1 MYKLFRG
8 PMINIMIIRDSIFVK
23 SYINKIKFNKF

>member
-1 MYKLFRG
+1 MYKLLHS
-8 PMINIMIIRDSIFVK
+8 PMIKIMIIRDSIFIK

>member
-1 MYKLFRG
+1 MYKLLHS
-8 PMINIMIIRDSIFVK
+8 PMINIMIIRDSVLVK